1 MTKRILV
8 TGGAGFIGSH
18 LVDKLIKLDY
28 RVVII
33 DNLSTGKK
41 ENINAKARFYKID
54 ISSPKIVEIFKKEGP
69 EIVFHLAALPRV
81 PLSVKEP
88 VLTSRVNVLGTINI
102 FKASIDSKVKR
113 VIFASSSSVYGDQ
126 KKLPLRE
133 NMLPNPIS
141 PYGLQKY
148 VCEQFAKLFS
158 NLYKIPPNLKLR
170 GHTKKYIFKK
180 LAEKYIPKKCIYRR
194 KQGFSIPLD
203 YWLRED
209 LFNFLQENIL
219 SQSFLDFG
227 FNKIFLEK
235 LIKEHHEKIQNNGIK
250 LWSLL
255 MLNQWLQTFCK

>member
-54 ISSPKIVEIFKKEGP
+54 ICSPKIVEIFKKEGP

-158 NLYKIPPNLKLR
+158 NLYK
-170 GHTKKYIFKK
+170 
-180 LAEKYIPKKCIYRR
+180 PKKCIYRR